1 MAGTELR
8 RKVERM
14 IIENRADGAG
24 YIDASD
30 QSSLADD
37 IIALIAKEREQ
48 AAAEA
53 RIDELERID
62 AANKDN
68 GINFWFKDLK
78 IEGSLENNNGWR
90 TISQY
95 VPERLAKLQST
106 QSVGL
111 KRLGEENQMT
121 NYNERV
127 NKVEHDQD

>member
-1 MAGTELR
+1 MTDTELR

-14 IIENRADGAG
+14 IIENRADGAD

-37 IIALIAKEREQ
+37 IIAIIAKEREQ
-48 AAAEA
+48 AAADA

-111 KRLGEENQMT
+111 KRLGEEN
-121 NYNERV
+121 
-127 NKVEHDQD
+127 

>member
-1 MAGTELR
+1 MADTEL
-8 RKVERM
+8 
-14 IIENRADGAG
+14 ENILLAFGNRLLDVANGRENPTLG
-24 YIDASD
+24 ELIDTPRNE
-30 QSSLADD
+30 
-37 IIALIAKEREQ
+37 IKALIAKEREQ
-48 AAAEA
+48 AAADA

-106 QSVGL
+106 QSGGL
-111 KRLGEENQMT
+111 KRLGEEN
-121 NYNERV
+121 
-127 NKVEHDQD
+127 